1 MKLMLIGV
9 NHRTASVELRER
21 WAVPESDWPQA
32 VQRVLQYPDVEEA
45 VFLSTC
51 NRVEL
56 LLRTAT
62 PLKDAHNILAIA
74 CSRAPEEFQE
84 HTYVLRD
91 MEAVRHF
98 FRVTSSLDSMIVG
111 EPQILGQVKSAVAV
125 ARSVGA
131 VQTELDAV
139 TSRALNVAKR
149 VRTETQI
156 GSSAVSVASAAVDLA
171 KKIFGSLE
179 GRTVLLVG
187 AGKMG
192 ELAARHVM
200 SSGASKLL
208 VINRTYERAVE
219 VAEEFGGTPLP
230 FDPWM
235 DAVALADI
243 IITSTGAPEPIFR
256 SADGEALMKRRK
268 QAPVFFID
276 IAMPRNVDPQL
287 NKRGGIFV
295 YDLDDLQ
302 HMSNE
307 NVGNR
312 MKEAERAEAIL
323 AEEVQRFAGR
333 LATRKLVPTI
343 VSLQEHLEN
352 IRQIELDKIRG
363 RLGHLTPEQECA
375 IEAMTRGII
384 NKVMH
389 TPVSELKSSA
399 REYNPE
405 TTTLVEVL
413 RRMFHLPSPDA
424 TRTSQPVNESKLDVS
439 GYNEPASRKAEK

>member
-1 MKLMLIGV
+1 MRLMLIGV

-21 WAVPESDWPQA
+21 WAVPEEEWPQA
-32 VQRVLQYPDVEEA
+32 VQRVLLHPSVEEA
-45 VFLSTC
+45 MFLSTC

-56 LLRTAT
+56 LLRTSTALT
-62 PLKDAHNILAIA
+62 DAKSILAIA
-74 CSRAPEEFQE
+74 CSRTPEEF
-84 HTYVLRD
+84 HDHIYVLHD
-91 MEAVRHF
+91 LDAVRHF
-98 FRVTSSLDSMIVG
+98 FRVASSLDSMVVG
-111 EPQILGQVKSAVAV
+111 EPQILGQVKSAYAV

-131 VQTELDAV
+131 VRAELDALA
-139 TSRALNVAKR
+139 SRAFNVAKR

-171 KKIFGSLE
+171 KKIFGSLDD
-179 GRTVLLVG
+179 RTVLLVG

-200 SSGASKLL
+200 SNGASRLL

-219 VAEEFGGTPLP
+219 LAEEFGGTAMT

-235 DAVALADI
+235 EAVALADI
-243 IITSTGAPEPIFR
+243 VITSTGAPEPIFR
-256 SADGEALMKRRK
+256 AVDGEALMKRRK

-276 IAMPRNVDPQL
+276 IAVPRNVDPQL
-287 NKRGGIFV
+287 NKRGGVFV

-302 HMSNE
+302 QVANE
-307 NVGNR
+307 NAGNR
-312 MKEAERAEAIL
+312 LKEAERAEAIL

-333 LATRKLVPTI
+333 VATRKLATTI

-352 IRQIELDKIRG
+352 IRQAEMDKVRG
-363 RLGHLTPEQECA
+363 RLGRLTPEQESA

-399 REYNPE
+399 RDYNPE

-413 RRMFHLPSPDA
+413 RRMFHLPTP
-424 TRTSQPVNESKLDVS
+424 DVS
-439 GYNEPASRKAEK
+439 RVGNMKDESVSADKNEPAGRKAAK